1 MKIYTKTGDSGET
14 ALFGGRRVPKSHLR
28 VDAYGTV
35 DELNA
40 FIGQLRDAL
49 DDAHLRSVLFEVQ
62 NRLFTLGSQL
72 ATSPDKRSPIPGILP
87 TDLQLLESEIDDME
101 AGLPPLKNFVLPG
114 GHPTVS
120 MCHICR
126 TVCRRAER
134 LAVALHLAEPV
145 EEASLQYLNRMSD
158 YFFMLGRHLAQVL
171 GAEEVVWR
179 VR

>member
-40 FIGQLRDAL
+40 FVGQLRDAL
-49 DDAHLRSVLFEVQ
+49 AIAHLREILFEVQ
-62 NRLFTLGSQL
+62 NRLFTLGAQL

-87 TDLQLLESEIDDME
+87 ADLQLLESEIDAMD
-101 AGLPPLKNFVLPG
+101 AALPPLKNFVLPG
-114 GHPTVS
+114 GHPIVS

-134 LAVALHLAEPV
+134 LVVALHLTEPLD
-145 EEASLQYLNRMSD
+145 ESALQYLNRLSD
-158 YFFMLGRHLAQVL
+158 YFFMLARHLAQVL
-171 GAEEVVWR
+171 GAEEVLWKTR
-179 VR
+179 